1 MMPLPF
7 RIPPI
12 VYLTIAA
19 VLVIFG
25 IYRYGYHNGWYDRDA
40 DMQATIAQKN
50 EEARNKEQEMAKAVA
65 AKDEQL
71 RKATDEIDKKQAAM
85 RRLAAAGQLRLPA
98 ASCVPAAP
106 DAPASSQPVTA
117 DATEL
122 ERQTIA
128 ALIDIAA
135 EGDRAIVRYNQCV
148 AIYNEVME
156 KINGDR

>member
-1 MMPLPF
+1 MSSAQRLGLA
-7 RIPPI
+7 
-12 VYLTIAA
+12 VVLTI
-19 VLVIFG
+19 LTLFG
-25 IYRYGYHNGWYDRDA
+25 IYRYGYHNGWYDRDV
-40 DMQATIAQKN
+40 DMQAAIAQKN
-50 EEARNKEQEMAKAVA
+50 EEARDKEQAMAQAVA

-71 RKATDEIDKKQAAM
+71 RKANDEIDKKQAAM

-106 DAPASSQPVTA
+106 GAPAASEPVTA

-156 KINGDR
+156 RINGDR

>member
-1 MMPLPF
+1 MSSVQRFGLA
-7 RIPPI
+7 
-12 VYLTIAA
+12 VVLTILA
-19 VLVIFG
+19 LFG

-40 DMQATIAQKN
+40 DMQAAIAQKN
-50 EEARNKEQEMAKAVA
+50 EEARNKEQEMAQAVA

-71 RKATDEIDKKQAAM
+71 RKANNEIDKKQAAM
-85 RRLAAAGQLRLPA
+85 HRLAAAGQLRLPA

-106 DAPASSQPVTA
+106 DAPASSEPVTA

-156 KINGDR
+156 QINGDR

>member
-1 MMPLPF
+1 MTSIQKFAL
-7 RIPPI
+7 
-12 VYLTIAA
+12 VALLT
-19 VLVIFG
+19 VLTLFG

-40 DMQATIAQKN
+40 DMQAAIAQKN
-50 EEARNKEQEMAKAVA
+50 EEAREKEQAAAKAVA

-71 RKATDEIDKKQAAM
+71 RKANDEIDKKQAAM
-85 RRLAAAGQLRLPA
+85 HRLAAAGRLRLPA
-98 ASCVPAAP
+98 ASCAQASPNATAAG
-106 DAPASSQPVTA
+106 QPVAT

-135 EGDRAIVRYNQCV
+135 EGDRAINRYNQCV

-156 KINGDR
+156 QINGDR